1 MACRKQAVGA
11 FFGTLEEF
19 IMKKTTTQLTYSALF
34 LALAFILPFFTGQI
48 PAIGS
53 MLSPMHLP
61 VMLCGFICGGPWGL
75 AVGFIAPILRSL
87 LFTMPPMFPT
97 AIAMSF
103 ELAAYGLFCGIF
115 YGILKHKLA
124 KTPALY
130 VSLVGAMLCGR
141 IVWGCAQFL
150 LLAAKGDSFTFAAFM
165 AGAFLNA
172 VPAIVSQLILVPAI
186 VILLEKVLKV
196 DVSV

>member
-11 FFGTLEEF
+11 FFATLEEF
-19 IMKKTTTQLTYSALF
+19 IMKKTTKQLTYSALF

-150 LLAAKGDSFTFAAFM
+150 LLAAKGGSFTFAAFM

>member
-11 FFGTLEEF
+11 FFATLEEF
-19 IMKKTTTQLTYSALF
+19 IMKKTTKQLTYSALF